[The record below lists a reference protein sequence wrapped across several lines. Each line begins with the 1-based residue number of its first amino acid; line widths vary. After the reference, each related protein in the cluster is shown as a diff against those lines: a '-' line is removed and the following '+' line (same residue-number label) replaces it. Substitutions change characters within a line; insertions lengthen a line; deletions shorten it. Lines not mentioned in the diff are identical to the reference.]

1 MKSCYKYLTKFIS
14 PYIIDLMRFIVKN
27 DFIRAKHATK
37 INNEIKTH
45 IMPWHFLFLL
55 MKKRQTI
62 EIKIVLSKLE
72 VYTVILCKYQFY

>member
-1 MKSCYKYLTKFIS
+1 MKSCYNYLTKFIS

-45 IMPWHFLFLL
+45 IMP
-55 MKKRQTI
+55 
-62 EIKIVLSKLE
+62 
-72 VYTVILCKYQFY
+72 